1 MELEIGQTCRR
12 DMIVTTNDVAA
23 MAESNSFNVL
33 ATPRMIMLMEEACS
47 FNLLPSLDEGY
58 ASVGIHVDVYHT
70 AATAIGKKVWAES
83 EITEIDGRKVTFKI
97 TAWDED
103 GEIGFGLHERFI
115 INIERFAKKHEEK
128 AR

>member
-1 MELEIGQTCRR
+1 MALEVGQKFKC
-12 DMIVTTNDVAA
+12 DMVVTEKDVAA

-47 FNLLPSLDEGY
+47 FNLLPHLEKGY

-70 AATAIGKKVWAES
+70 AATPIGKKVWAES

-97 TAWDED
+97 TANDEN
-103 GEIGFGLHERFI
+103 GEIGFGTHERFI
-115 INIERFAKKHEEK
+115 INIEHFIKKHEGK
-128 AR
+128 V